1 MFALVESGSITK
13 MMNGN
18 KGVTIGDNQYPASIF
33 TLWSESERNAIGVYS
48 VEIDSSNK
56 KDEAWYNN
64 TGITYAY
71 DSSAKKVKGTY
82 GTAIAK
88 AHADTLYTDDDVSKD
103 VYPDDY
109 TYASMRGKRRNTW
122 VAGDVAIKGLK
133 SLLIDQVKAEAQE
146 ELSKTDWYVTRKADT
161 DEALPS
167 SIATHR
173 AAVRTKQAS
182 METSITNASDTPA
195 LQTLFTYTTN
205 SDTGAVTRPIGEIP
219 KL

>member
-1 MFALVESGSITK
+1 
-13 MMNGN
+13 MNLT
-18 KGVTIGDNQYPASIF
+18 TIIP
-33 TLWSESERNAIGVYS
+33 TLNRSSKLEIWLDYYS
-48 VEIDSSNK
+48 LNNYKCTILIIDSSNK

-71 DSSAKKVKGTY
+71 DSSANKVKGTY

-133 SLLIDQVKAEAQE
+133 SLLIDQVKVEVNKWKKK
-146 ELSKTDWYVTRKADT
+146 LLIYFFYV
-161 DEALPS
+161 
-167 SIATHR
+167 
-173 AAVRTKQAS
+173 
-182 METSITNASDTPA
+182 
-195 LQTLFTYTTN
+195 
-205 SDTGAVTRPIGEIP
+205 
-219 KL
+219 